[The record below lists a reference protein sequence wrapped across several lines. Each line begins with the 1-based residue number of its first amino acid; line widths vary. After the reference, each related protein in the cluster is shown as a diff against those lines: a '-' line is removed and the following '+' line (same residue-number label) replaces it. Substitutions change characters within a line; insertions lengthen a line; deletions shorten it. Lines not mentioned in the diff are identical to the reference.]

1 MAAWASPI
9 FSACTTG
16 SSGSATTARYSARR
30 NAAARKRRSYRDGPC
45 MPDIDIEPTRAQRGR
60 TVPDAHLAT
69 AAPLRGMVVT
79 FDRDERAPVEGE
91 DVPPGWHLAYFPEA
105 SRLSGLGADGL
116 PLERGVLPKMP
127 LPRRMYAGAT

>member
-16 SSGSATTARYSARR
+16 SSGSATTARYLARR
-30 NAAARKRRSYRDGPC
+30 SVAARKRRSCKDGPC
-45 MPDIDIEPTRAQRGR
+45 MPDIDIEPIRAQLGR
-60 TVPDAHLAT
+60 TVMDEDVAT

-91 DVPPGWHLAYFPEA
+91 EVPPGWHLAYFPEA
-105 SRLSGLGADGL
+105 SRL
-116 PLERGVLPKMP
+116 
-127 LPRRMYAGAT
+127 